1 MWRNWCVGEGSGG
14 REGGENVCMGEKC
27 VCGRKMCVEKGEKC
41 VWRGRKMYA
50 VGVKNNFFLLF
61 LSGFIKADYFIDVGL
76 K

>member
-14 REGGENVCMGEKC
+14 REGA
-27 VCGRKMCVEKGEKC
+27 KMCVWAKNVCVGEKC

-61 LSGFIKADYFIDVGL
+61 WSGFIKADYFIDVGL